1 MFLSES
7 IRAELAYVFAM
18 ILYGSFL
25 SFCYHIV
32 IFSRTMFYHAREVV
46 DAQDI
51 LFLSGAG
58 FFFFFVVYKRNDGI
72 LRWYAFA
79 SFLLG
84 IYLYVNSFAKILE
97 FVRKRLL
104 QKFGKPF
111 KIKLISQMWKKK
123 RKSKKGRGLERESC
137 GQKSKGKT
145 KTKKKKRS

>member
-1 MFLSES
+1 M
-7 IRAELAYVFAM
+7 
-18 ILYGSFL
+18 
-25 SFCYHIV
+25 
-32 IFSRTMFYHAREVV
+32 
-46 DAQDI
+46 
-51 LFLSGAG
+51 SGAG

-104 QKFGKPF
+104 QKLGKPF

-137 GQKSKGKT
+137 GQKSKSKT